1 MKHHDQLK
9 SQLNSPHRE
18 MLKPTGKDDISA
30 QSQPLQRTIKCSHQR
45 LDVGAFHA
53 REVAALAMGWGWS
66 RVGRE
71 NVPSGV
77 QLLKD
82 PPVDEQ
88 VLLSLRE
95 ERKHPSAAWGLQSNC
110 QGKEHK
116 ARTIS
121 SAAAQQKRGV
131 ILPSIHPQRHTGSN
145 GLEHQWSHLETPKS
159 PSLYLNLAKH
169 KAKLLLKYTER
180 LGSELTWL
188 CLHQPLSGLGGTMYK
203 PCFCP
208 ERVPGEHLDLPA
220 QRCSVTDLPGTCTDT
235 AYVTFPL
242 LSGGLQT
249 CLQLS
254 PSVTSAVSLSPCPQ
268 PTASGMLI
276 SSTTISYLQPLS
288 P

>member
-1 MKHHDQLK
+1 
-9 SQLNSPHRE
+9 

-30 QSQPLQRTIKCSHQR
+30 QSQPLQRTIECSHRR

-131 ILPSIHPQRHTGSN
+131 ILPSIHPQRHMGSN

-159 PSLYLNLAKH
+159 PSLYLDLAKH
-169 KAKLLLKYTER
+169 KAKLLLKYRE
-180 LGSELTWL
+180 TW
-188 CLHQPLSGLGGTMYK
+188 Q
-203 PCFCP
+203 
-208 ERVPGEHLDLPA
+208 
-220 QRCSVTDLPGTCTDT
+220 
-235 AYVTFPL
+235 
-242 LSGGLQT
+242 
-249 CLQLS
+249 
-254 PSVTSAVSLSPCPQ
+254 
-268 PTASGMLI
+268 
-276 SSTTISYLQPLS
+276 
-288 P
+288 